1 MRRLTE
7 FEQILLFALLRLGEE
22 AYGVTIRR
30 EIEERAG
37 QSTSP
42 GAIYT
47 ALSRLEDRGLVES
60 WFGDPTPERGGK
72 RKKHYR
78 LTPRGAEALD
88 RSYSAIR
95 GMAEDQVAKL
105 RSLAERHDG

>member
-22 AYGVTIRR
+22 AYGVTVRR
-30 EIEERAG
+30 EIEARTG

-42 GAIYT
+42 GAVYT
-47 ALSRLEDRGLVES
+47 ALSRLEDRDLVES

-78 LTPRGAEALD
+78 LTPRGAEALN
-88 RSYSAIR
+88 RSYSAVQ

-105 RSLAERHDG
+105 RTLVDERDA